1 MTVCSAADMTNTGEL
16 SFTDIDKGFTSGL
29 RGRNFLLIR
38 SPKEWKE
45 LWARH
50 ASGFIPP
57 PPLPPVDFDKEM
69 VLAVSS
75 GEKATGGY
83 GIEIA
88 KIEALQPKRVLLIT
102 LVDSKPPAD
111 AITTQALTQPYHIVK
126 LKRVDLEP
134 TFVVR

>member
-1 MTVCSAADMTNTGEL
+1 
-16 SFTDIDKGFTSGL
+16 
-29 RGRNFLLIR
+29 
-38 SPKEWKE
+38 
-45 LWARH
+45 
-50 ASGFIPP
+50 
-57 PPLPPVDFDKEM
+57 M

>member
-1 MTVCSAADMTNTGEL
+1 MEGA
-16 SFTDIDKGFTSGL
+16 
-29 RGRNFLLIR
+29 
-38 SPKEWKE
+38 
-45 LWARH
+45 WASH

-57 PPLPPVDFDKEM
+57 PRLPLVDFDNEM
-69 VLAVSS
+69 VVAVSS
-75 GEKATGGY
+75 GEKATGDY

-102 LVDSKPPAD
+102 LVDSKPRAD

-126 LKRVDLEP
+126 LKKLDLQP